1 MTYVI
6 ISEPMTAIYAAPD
19 IPTDQITPI
28 LVRNELLRCFE
39 SANREFMRLLAQPIT
54 DQALRTQVQQ
64 FVNGVFQKCGVNY
77 DNPTRQGIL
86 TAINECK
93 QNAEAMMGPQGSDI
107 IQHHY
112 QEMMKLVE
120 KLPDSFPSL

>member
-1 MTYVI
+1 MAAT
-6 ISEPMTAIYAAPD
+6 YAAPD
-19 IPTDQITPI
+19 IPTDQITPV

-39 SANREFMRLLAQPIT
+39 SANREFMRLLDQPIT

-64 FVNGVFQKCGVNY
+64 FVNGVFQKCGVSY

>member
-1 MTYVI
+1 MAPT
-6 ISEPMTAIYAAPD
+6 YAAPD

-39 SANREFMRLLAQPIT
+39 SANREFMLLLNQPVT
-54 DQALRTQVQQ
+54 DDALRTQVQQ
-64 FVNGVFQKCGVNY
+64 FVNGVFQKCGVSY

-86 TAINECK
+86 TAIDECRK
-93 QNAEAMMGPQGSDI
+93 NAEAMMGPQGSDI
-107 IQHHY
+107 ILHHY

>member
-1 MTYVI
+1 
-6 ISEPMTAIYAAPD
+6 MTATYTAPD
-19 IPTDQITPI
+19 ISTDQINPI

-39 SANREFMRLLAQPIT
+39 SANREFMQLLNQPVT
-54 DQALRTQVQQ
+54 DEALRTQVQQ
-64 FVNGVFQKCGVNY
+64 FVNGVFQKCGVSY

-93 QNAEAMMGPQGSDI
+93 QNAEAMMGPQGADI

>member
-1 MTYVI
+1 MPATY
-6 ISEPMTAIYAAPD
+6 TAPN
-19 IPTDQITPI
+19 IPTDQITPV

-39 SANREFMRLLAQPIT
+39 SANREFMRLLNQPVT
-54 DQALRTQVQQ
+54 DDALRTQVQQ
-64 FVNGVFQKCGVNY
+64 FVNSVFQKCGVNY
-77 DNPTRQGIL
+77 DNPTKQGIL

-93 QNAEAMMGPQGSDI
+93 KNAEAMMGPQGSDI

-120 KLPDSFPSL
+120 KLPDGFLSVGKIQHLIF

>member
-1 MTYVI
+1 
-6 ISEPMTAIYAAPD
+6 MTATYTAPN
-19 IPTDQITPI
+19 IPTDQITPV

-39 SANREFMRLLAQPIT
+39 SANREFMRLLNQPVT
-54 DQALRTQVQQ
+54 DDALRTQVQQ
-64 FVNGVFQKCGVNY
+64 FINGVFQKCGVNY
-77 DNPTRQGIL
+77 DNPTKQGIL

-93 QNAEAMMGPQGSDI
+93 KNAEAIMGPQGADI

-120 KLPDSFPSL
+120 KLPESFPNF